1 MTVTLWDEIDESR
14 RKKEVV
20 EEDPRGLRWIRWA
33 LKKGTR
39 VAEFRE
45 IEDRARQ
52 AIEEYVSTRGAKVD
66 EGLEHRACSAVLAY
80 LLTYSYDLQKCTE
93 FHISQ
98 RLGIPRPRL
107 NRLLSRMEWD
117 GIIEGVGI
125 GTSSPYR
132 IVNLGR
138 AMSDGYLDL
147 EPGEAEN
154 LVKIVHEPWA
164 SIQLIRGGLVSSLP
178 EAKLFTETIIGIQDI
193 FSRSGREIE
202 LIHIPFSPGQ
212 VAQFYPGEDDFHTVL
227 EFLRGLLHGR
237 LSKDVLMELDVPN
250 QVGPE
255 DVREGLR
262 RVAEKYLK
270 LVRLRVRPLLDI
282 FEEHGFN
289 DGRMMIEKAYLKEKL
304 LKQRTDSD
312 GRQLPGWEI
321 RRGDKTLEERAVIPG
336 HGEVSLQTQ
345 ELTPSHV
352 RLLASVYRAACR
364 FAEIA
369 GGDTQLVETCR
380 REVSRLESFVEP
392 QPDGS

>member
-20 EEDPRGLRWIRWA
+20 EEDPRGFRWIRWA

-66 EGLEHRACSAVLAY
+66 ERLERRACSAVLAY

-117 GIIEGVGI
+117 EIIEGVGI

-132 IVNLGR
+132 VVNLGR
-138 AMSDGYLDL
+138 AMTDGYLDL
-147 EPGEAEN
+147 GPEEAEN
-154 LVKIVHEPWA
+154 IVKIAHEPWA
-164 SIQLIRGGLVSSLP
+164 SIELKGVSLVSSLP
-178 EAKLFTETIIGIQDI
+178 DSKLFTETIISIQDI
-193 FSRSGREIE
+193 FSRSAREIE

-212 VAQFYPGEDDFHTVL
+212 VTQHYPGQDDYHTAL
-227 EFLRGLLHGR
+227 EFLKGVLHGQ
-237 LSKDVLMELDVPN
+237 LSKEVLMELGVPD

-255 DVREGLR
+255 EVREGLR

-270 LVRLRVRPLLDI
+270 LVRLRIRPLLDL
-282 FEEHGFN
+282 FEEHGFD

-352 RLLASVYRAACR
+352 RLLVSVYRATCR
-364 FAEIA
+364 FAEAA
-369 GGDTQLVETCR
+369 GGDAQLVETCR
-380 REVSRLESFVEP
+380 REASQLESFVEP